1 MVSASDV
8 AVDKRLY
15 ISRQSESV
23 VKSAYVSVTTD
34 RTLDCIVRTLNHVFL
49 NSFAV
54 FSFVVVAVQVDN
66 LQMYFLALPIFT
78 AIISQ
83 LWRPGGRR
91 LFTFLPT
98 YGKIISTSSQSV
110 VYECMPSPRPIC
122 FASGR
127 YGKIKKV

>member
-23 VKSAYVSVTTD
+23 VKSAYVSVTID
-34 RTLDCIVRTLNHVFL
+34 RTLDCIVRTLNYVYL

-54 FSFVVVAVQVDN
+54 FSFVVVAVQVEN

-91 LFTFLPT
+91 LFTFLST

-110 VYECMPSPRPIC
+110 VHCL
-122 FASGR
+122 
-127 YGKIKKV
+127 